1 MKAERKYLA
10 HYLDGAFDTTYAAT
24 NYVRLG
30 KDLEEAFVLSDFV
43 EHAAYVAYMAKVVG
57 KPIELTMDNLLDPDL
72 EL

>member
-1 MKAERKYLA
+1 MKIERKYLA
-10 HYLDGAFDTTYAAT
+10 HFICVGED
-24 NYVRLG
+24 NYERLG